1 VRDEQLIAA
10 IRTGDATARELLARR
25 YYADLYAYFCS
36 RIGRDDAEDLTQ
48 VTLLHTVA
56 RVERFREEST
66 FRHYVFSV
74 ARRVFFD
81 RHRRA
86 QRRLDTEEPRSEPPA
101 SQTTPSERM
110 FRAEFR
116 EQLIDAIAS
125 LHDHYRVVV
134 DLYLRGKDN
143 FEIAQALDLEY
154 NTVRSRLSRGL
165 SSVRQQLAPWVGEHR
180 SGPLAAASARFNG
193 PA

>member
-1 VRDEQLIAA
+1 MRDEELIAA
-10 IRTGDATARELLARR
+10 IRTGDTSASQRLARR

-36 RIGRDDAEDLTQ
+36 RIGREDAEDLTQ
-48 VTLLHTVA
+48 ITLLHTVA
-56 RVERFREEST
+56 RVERFREESS

-74 ARRVFFD
+74 ARRVLFE
-81 RHRRA
+81 RHRRS

-116 EQLIDAIAS
+116 EQLIDAIES

-134 DLYLRGKDN
+134 DLHLRGANN
-143 FEIAQALDLEY
+143 FEIAEALDLEY

-165 SSVRQQLAPWVGEHR
+165 STVRQQLTPWVRHNRRRLELDAEQK
-180 SGPLAAASARFNG
+180 LA
-193 PA
+193 

>member
-1 VRDEQLIAA
+1 VRDEELIAA
-10 IRTGDATARELLARR
+10 IRTGDGTARELLARR

-36 RIGRDDAEDLTQ
+36 RIGREDAEDLTQ

-74 ARRVFFD
+74 ARRVLFE
-81 RHRRA
+81 RHRKST
-86 QRRLDTEEPRSEPPA
+86 RRLDTEAPGSEPPA
-101 SQTTPSERM
+101 VQTSPSERM

-116 EQLIDAIAS
+116 EQLVDAIAS

-134 DLYLRGKDN
+134 DLYLRGADN
-143 FEIAQALDLEY
+143 FEIAKALDLEY

-165 SSVRQQLAPWVGEHR
+165 SSVRQQLAPWVGSHR
-180 SGPLAAASARFNG
+180 RRSSTSFTNSAS
-193 PA
+193 